1 MDVKNIKSYLTG
13 RHNAWLKSIEDEELR
28 KEVKKHSLIAGGA
41 IASLIQGEQPNDIDI
56 YLSDEE
62 VALKLVI
69 YYIKKWNGDDR
80 HTSKIGIRTSTAYKS
95 KEAYLESLQKRPVYN
110 LLGLIEESNF
120 FDDLT
125 EDIQDK
131 LDRMEKYELIDV
143 IKDNYNEGLL
153 NGYDICTDNKEL
165 SKLKVDQLYR
175 LNEYS
180 NGVSLFIRSSGVA
193 REPEAPDD
201 GMPDSAGVAGSEESA
216 KEDTESPD
224 YRPVFLTDNA
234 ISLKGKVQIILRF
247 IGTPE
252 EIVKNFDYVHCT
264 CTYVPWNRKLSL
276 PNEALASMMTKE
288 LVYVGSRY
296 PICSLFRMRKF
307 LARGYHLNVGQVLKM
322 VFQIKALNLYD
333 VRVLEDQ
340 LLGVDTVFMKGFI
353 DRLKEQV
360 KKDKLGDSVINPEQ
374 FEDYVTKIVSEM
386 FDSELSN

>member
-13 RHNAWLKSIEDEELR
+13 RHNAWLKSIEDKELR

-62 VALKLVI
+62 VALKLII

-80 HTSKIGIRTSTAYKS
+80 HTSKIGIRTSTQYKN
-95 KEAYLESLQKRPVYN
+95 KEAYLDSLQKRPVYS
-110 LLGLIEESNF
+110 LLGIIEESDF
-120 FDDLT
+120 FEDLSEET
-125 EDIQDK
+125 QMSI
-131 LDRMEKYELIDV
+131 DRMEKYELIDL
-143 IKDNYNEGLL
+143 IKANYSESMI
-153 NGYDICTDNKEL
+153 NGYDIRVQDEEL
-165 SKLKVDQLYR
+165 DKIKVDQLYR
-175 LNEYS
+175 LNEHS

-193 REPEAPDD
+193 KEPEAPDD
-201 GMPDSAGVAGSEESA
+201 GMPSSAGVAGSEESA

-264 CTYVPWNRKLSL
+264 CTYVPWTRALSL

-288 LVYVGSRY
+288 LIYVGSRY

-322 VFQIKALNLYD
+322 IFQIKALNLYD
-333 VRVLEDQ
+333 IKVMEDQ
-340 LLGVDTVFMKGFI
+340 LLGVDTVYMKGFI
-353 DRLKEQV
+353 DRLKHQV
-360 KKDKLGDSVINPEQ
+360 KEGKLEDSVINPER
-374 FEDYVTKIVSEM
+374 FNDYVTKIVSEM